1 MKTSFP
7 PNLFRSLISCGTIY
21 SKSSAEKRGIVLS
34 NLIGLVLFLSC
45 LILFVMYYIWYGW
58 NFVTFAIPVMGMS
71 CLAVIPLNYKGYN
84 DTARIWISMVIPLV
98 TTFLSIYS
106 KILYYDQQ
114 QELDYFTFRIVVL
127 GSCII
132 PWVLFSL
139 QEKKYLITCSLFG
152 FLLLMA
158 YDPLHT
164 AFGVPYQQDKLKL
177 MNYYFTN
184 IVIFLV
190 YWALMAHI
198 IFLKSLSENS
208 ESKNTELI
216 NQLNEANE
224 SLLLKNA
231 EIQLKNAE
239 IVEQSNVLQ
248 MNQDRLWDANQIIE
262 GHKKQLLLKNQSL
275 QSELI
280 EANNILTETNTEL
293 IKHNNELRQFSF
305 SVSHNLRGP
314 VASLLG
320 LIGLVDP
327 KSMTGENK
335 EIFDHIQATTENLDT
350 IIKDLI
356 KIIDIRQDIF
366 QIRQKIFLEDEFKA
380 VHDMLENEI
389 YTHHVEFRNDFN
401 RCEVIY
407 SVKPMVHSILYNLIS
422 NSIKYRSLDQLPVIE
437 ISSEE
442 QEDHFTLIIKDNG
455 LGIDLN
461 THKDDVFKLYRR
473 FHRHVEGRGLGL
485 YLVKLQCE
493 ALGGGIQVESELNK
507 FTRFTLHFPKPE
519 NLQMQILL
527 DEPYA
532 RIIFDATTNST
543 GVTWFGPVTSAQYRI
558 VFSKAL
564 EFLSAYNTPTWV
576 SNISLQG
583 HIDKADQIWMLTK
596 ILPEAAKN
604 GLKRI
609 ASIQPVEND
618 FITQGYLDTIE
629 ANISKFGIR
638 YKSFRSEE
646 ETIAWIHDENV
657 RPASLQD
664 HDRSIDRI

>member
-1 MKTSFP
+1 MKTSSP
-7 PNLFRSLISCGTIY
+7 RHLFRSLISCGTIY
-21 SKSSAEKRGIVLS
+21 SKSAPEKRGIALS
-34 NLIGLVLFLSC
+34 NSIGLVLFVSC
-45 LILFVMYYIWYGW
+45 LILFVMYYVWYGW
-58 NFVTFAIPVMGMS
+58 NFVTFAIPVIGLS
-71 CLAVIPLNYKGYN
+71 CLTVIPLNYKGYN

-106 KILYYDQQ
+106 KILYYDHQ
-114 QELDYFTFRIVVL
+114 QELDYFTFRIVIL

-139 QEKKYLITCSLFG
+139 QERKYLITCSLFG

-158 YDPLHT
+158 YDPLHA
-164 AFGVPYQQDKLKL
+164 AFGVPYLQDKLKV

-208 ESKNTELI
+208 EKKNAELI
-216 NQLNEANE
+216 KQLNDANA

-262 GHKKQLLLKNQSL
+262 GQKRQLLIRNQNL
-275 QSELI
+275 QSELV

-305 SVSHNLRGP
+305 SVSHNLRAP

-320 LIGLVDP
+320 LISLVDP
-327 KSMTGENK
+327 KSISGENV
-335 EIFDHIQATTENLDT
+335 EIFKHIQASCENLDN

-356 KIIDIRQDIF
+356 KIIDIRHDIF
-366 QIRQKIFLEDEFKA
+366 HIRQKILLEDEFKTI
-380 VHDMLENEI
+380 HDILENEI
-389 YTHHVEFRNDFN
+389 YTHHVAFRNDFSK
-401 RCEVIY
+401 CEIIY
-407 SVKPMVHSILYNLIS
+407 SVKPMIHSILYNLIS

-442 QEDHFTLIIKDNG
+442 DENHFTLTVKDNG

-461 THKDDVFKLYRR
+461 VYKDDVFKLYRR

-493 ALGGGIQVESELNK
+493 ALGGRILVESELNK
-507 FTRFTLHFPKPE
+507 FTRFTLQFPKAE
-519 NLQMQILL
+519 NLEMQVLL

-543 GVTWFGPVTSAQYRI
+543 GVTWYGPVTSEQYRK

-564 EFLSAYNTPTWV
+564 EFLTAYNTPNWV
-576 SNISLQG
+576 SNISRQG
-583 HIDKADQIWMLTK
+583 YIDKEDQLWMLTT
-596 ILPEAAKN
+596 ILPEAVKN

-609 ASIQPVEND
+609 AAIQPREND
-618 FITQGYLDTIE
+618 FLTQDYLDAIE

-638 YKSFRSEE
+638 YKSFHSEG
-646 ETIAWIHDENV
+646 ETIEWIHDENV
-657 RPASLQD
+657 RPASLHD
-664 HDRSIDRI
+664 HDRSVDRV